1 MGDAAAVERSHEIRD
16 PEGLVVLA
24 DLVGDLLRVA
34 ADRRLLERLVLGER
48 HQVLAHAPVELV
60 LRGRDTG
67 GIGDEVGLG
76 AEEPA
81 RRLPEVVPRLLRGVG
96 DVDDLVHGDIA
107 MNKIIHVSPLG
118 LAPGRDRKSTRLNS
132 SHGYISY
139 AVFCLKKKK
148 NTKQTPPASVHM
160 R

>member
-34 ADRRLLERLVLGER
+34 ANRRLLERLVLGER

-67 GIGDEVGLG
+67 GSGGEGG
-76 AEEPA
+76 PGGGETTRP
-81 RRLPEVVPRLLRGVG
+81 
-96 DVDDLVHGDIA
+96 
-107 MNKIIHVSPLG
+107 
-118 LAPGRDRKSTRLNS
+118 APGGAPR
-132 SHGYISY
+132 
-139 AVFCLKKKK
+139 
-148 NTKQTPPASVHM
+148 PPRGGGGGGGPVA
-160 R
+160 

>member
-67 GIGDEVGLG
+67 GNGPGGRLG
-76 AEEPA
+76 AGEPT
-81 RRLPEVVPRLLRGVG
+81 RPRPGVG
-96 DVDDLVHGDIA
+96 P
-107 MNKIIHVSPLG
+107 PLPPRWR
-118 LAPGRDRKSTRLNS
+118 APEDP
-132 SHGYISY
+132 
-139 AVFCLKKKK
+139 F
-148 NTKQTPPASVHM
+148 
-160 R
+160 

>member
-67 GIGDEVGLG
+67 GIGDEGGLG

-81 RRLPEVVPRLLRGVG
+81 RPPPEVVPRLLRGVG
-96 DVDDLVHGDIA
+96 GGGEPVYGDIVA
-107 MNKIIHVSPLG
+107 PG
-118 LAPGRDRKSTRLNS
+118 RPPRLAPG
-132 SHGYISY
+132 
-139 AVFCLKKKK
+139 
-148 NTKQTPPASVHM
+148 PPPRRRVLPEDVPPRESAG
-160 R
+160 

>member
-81 RRLPEVVPRLLRGVG
+81 RRLPEVRSEEHTSELQSPMYLVCRLL
-96 DVDDLVHGDIA
+96 LE
-107 MNKIIHVSPLG
+107 
-118 LAPGRDRKSTRLNS
+118 
-132 SHGYISY
+132 
-139 AVFCLKKKK
+139 KKKK
-148 NTKQTPPASVHM
+148 
-160 R
+160 